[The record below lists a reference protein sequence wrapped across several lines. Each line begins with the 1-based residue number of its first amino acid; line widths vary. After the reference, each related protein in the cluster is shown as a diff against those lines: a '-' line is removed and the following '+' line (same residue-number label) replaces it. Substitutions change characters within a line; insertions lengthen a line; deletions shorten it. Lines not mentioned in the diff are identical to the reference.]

1 MRKQSMEQKMKRMK
15 EEYNKINVP
24 SAAKERILEGTQRAK
39 NEKRKKKRIQSYRW
53 IGVAAL
59 LAMLIGLPNMNASV
73 AHAMGNMPLLGGF
86 FRLVTFREYSYE
98 SETHNAEVHVGKLE
112 YQEQTKDSDEQMTT
126 EGNMSNSQQAETEN
140 AVQENVQ
147 SGSEQAEKTVEQ
159 INEDIEKIT
168 SQLIVDFEDS
178 LQQEGHKGL
187 TINTDVITDNEKY
200 YTLKLSVLEIQASGY
215 FHSKYYTIDKATG
228 NLLSLKDLF
237 GEDSNYIA
245 VISDNIKLQMRE
257 QMAADEANKYF
268 LDEKDFPEFNFTAIT
283 PDADFYFN
291 HEGELVIAF
300 DEYEVAPGYMGA
312 PEFVIAK
319 DVTDTISK

>member
-112 YQEQTKDSDEQMTT
+112 YQEQPKDSDEQMT
-126 EGNMSNSQQAETEN
+126 
-140 AVQENVQ
+140 
-147 SGSEQAEKTVEQ
+147 
-159 INEDIEKIT
+159 
-168 SQLIVDFEDS
+168 
-178 LQQEGHKGL
+178 
-187 TINTDVITDNEKY
+187 
-200 YTLKLSVLEIQASGY
+200 
-215 FHSKYYTIDKATG
+215 
-228 NLLSLKDLF
+228 
-237 GEDSNYIA
+237 
-245 VISDNIKLQMRE
+245 
-257 QMAADEANKYF
+257 
-268 LDEKDFPEFNFTAIT
+268 
-283 PDADFYFN
+283 
-291 HEGELVIAF
+291 
-300 DEYEVAPGYMGA
+300 
-312 PEFVIAK
+312 
-319 DVTDTISK
+319 